1 MEGEWKRIRIR
12 HVFCFF
18 TFRKLS
24 FFPGFLHRVSFFL
37 YIFLFVCDACVVNFS
52 ESNSDNLSERRR
64 KRAFKMRLETRLH
77 ARFAKLA
84 YYQFRKYFEIE
95 FSQFNHEIGDARRS
109 GKRMRFYSFSF
120 ETSNKHSRRG
130 KPFSRICI
138 LAASVYTCIFI
149 GERNEMCERVLFL

>member
-1 MEGEWKRIRIR
+1 
-12 HVFCFF
+12 
-18 TFRKLS
+18 
-24 FFPGFLHRVSFFL
+24 
-37 YIFLFVCDACVVNFS
+37 
-52 ESNSDNLSERRR
+52 
-64 KRAFKMRLETRLH
+64 MRLETRLH

-138 LAASVYTCIFI
+138 LAASVYVYIHWRKKWNVWKSSVLVNLSSRLIRRTTASNSADIRELMETRGSFLGNKDFSTNI
-149 GERNEMCERVLFL
+149 ERRLMILPESCCKR